1 MAPAPLTTEERREL
15 SDHFAALDSSGLET
29 VRILAK
35 HPMSG
40 VFNSGAS
47 LIDALALA
55 WTGGRGRGR
64 AAWAAFV
71 REFIG
76 EDFVPLHDELR
87 NPQLHSAAANIAL
100 TSGNKDRGLHRKTVG
115 GFYHLHT
122 EEFARDLETA
132 FQNFRGRAQD
142 DPVIGRRALSHFR
155 RNAPVRAV
163 PFYGVPRTLRLQRAR
178 PQCCSP
184 HRAVCDIR
192 RVRRATWRSQ
202 SHASDEENV
211 GKAARGFM

>member
-87 NPQLHSAAANIAL
+87 NPQLHNFSAAANIAL

-122 EEFARDLETA
+122 DEFARDLETA

-163 PFYGVPRTLRLQRAR
+163 PFYGGPANAASATGSTTVLQPSPRSLRHPPRT
-178 PQCCSP
+178 PGDM
-184 HRAVCDIR
+184 AVPKSRKR
-192 RVRRATWRSQ
+192 RRKRRQGS
-202 SHASDEENV
+202 
-211 GKAARGFM
+211 